1 MKRAS
6 WAKALLKQSEI
17 ILYDEPTGAL
27 NSANSKAVLDVF
39 SSLHNRGQSIVMVTH
54 DDEIIE
60 RYPSRRLKISDGALL
75 DCDGDT
81 NVWAMESSAIICWW
95 CQHYNETIS
104 WNYTIFLY
112 YICA

>member
-1 MKRAS
+1 MSENHNKHEIYKREGKLYKFS
-6 WAKALLKQSEI
+6 DYTLKRV
-17 ILYDEPTGAL
+17 
-27 NSANSKAVLDVF
+27 N
-39 SSLHNRGQSIVMVTH
+39 
-54 DDEIIE
+54 EIIE

>member
-1 MKRAS
+1 
-6 WAKALLKQSEI
+6 
-17 ILYDEPTGAL
+17 
-27 NSANSKAVLDVF
+27 
-39 SSLHNRGQSIVMVTH
+39 MVTH

-60 RYPSRRLKISDGALL
+60 RYPSRRLKISDGALQ

-104 WNYTIFLY
+104 WIILFFFIIFVHNFDFMLY
-112 YICA
+112 ITTLMLVFLLLFNGTQFKITAIL